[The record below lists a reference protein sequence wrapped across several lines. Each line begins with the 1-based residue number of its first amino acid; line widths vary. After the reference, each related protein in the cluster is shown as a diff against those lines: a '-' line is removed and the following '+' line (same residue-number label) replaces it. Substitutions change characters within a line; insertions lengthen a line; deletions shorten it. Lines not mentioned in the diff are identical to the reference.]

1 MGNASNAYRDGITQA
16 WQGELWGKAF
26 FERLAAATA
35 GAERRAKW
43 HMLADLEEAMGNR
56 LAPLVA
62 DGFDPPSADA
72 YRPLDAA
79 VATYAAPPWP
89 ESMERMTTIL
99 DPAIERFQELLA
111 EAPVAERDTVQLLL
125 DHEVA
130 LKRFAERELAG
141 NSDTSLEPVRAVIA
155 RAATNRPTHLKE
167 SP

>member
-26 FERLAAATA
+26 FERLAAATDDA
-35 GAERRAKW
+35 DRRAKW
-43 HMLADLEEAMGNR
+43 HVLADLEEAIGNR

-62 DGFDPPSADA
+62 NAGDPPSADA

-79 VATYAAPPWP
+79 VATYAALSWP
-89 ESMERMTTIL
+89 EAMERMTTIL
-99 DPAIERFQELLA
+99 EPAIKRFQELLA
-111 EAPVAERDTVQLLL
+111 AAPVAERDAVQLLV

-141 NSDTSLEPVRAVIA
+141 DSDTSLEPVRAVIA
-155 RAATNRPTHLKE
+155 RAAANRPTHLKG